1 MGHPQVSSTKTPQL
15 GSTGETRLINSLVV
29 VAYVLPIILILG
41 PFCIFFVVS
50 FGRVEASTV
59 VIDFNLSNYV
69 RIFADSTVRMVI
81 GRTLVIGVATALV
94 CTLIGFPAAYLMKVL
109 GPTRRSLLMVAF
121 AVPLLMSYV
130 IKIYTVRNLL
140 GTNGVINH
148 FLTASGLVSQPLEFF
163 TLSYYG
169 VFLTL
174 TSVLLPFAVFP
185 IFLSLDRI
193 PASLVEA
200 AADLGASRTRIFWTV
215 IFPLSLSG
223 VAVSLTFTFVLAI
236 GDFITPEL
244 VGGPNGF
251 TLGRIIFSQFGLG
264 FNWPFGAALSTFMM
278 MIVTVALALA
288 TRIRPPGKVTF

>member
-1 MGHPQVSSTKTPQL
+1 MGHPQVNATRTSQL
-15 GSTGETRLINSLVV
+15 GFSSEIFLIKGLIAA
-29 VAYVLPIILILG
+29 AYVLPIILILG
-41 PFCIFFVVS
+41 PFCIFFVIS

-59 VIDFNLSNYV
+59 VLDFNLSSYI

-81 GRTLVIGVATALV
+81 GRTLVIGVATAV
-94 CTLIGFPAAYLMKVL
+94 ICTLFGYPAAYLIKIL
-109 GPTRRSLLMVAF
+109 SPKRRPLLMVAF
-121 AVPLLMSYV
+121 AAPLLMSYV
-130 IKIYTVRNLL
+130 IKIYTIRNLL

-148 FLTASGLVSQPLEFF
+148 FLVASGIVSQPLEFF

-193 PASLVEA
+193 PKSLVEA

-264 FNWPFGAALSTFMM
+264 FNWPFGAALSTLMM
-278 MIVTVALALA
+278 LIVTIALALA